1 MPELPEVEIVRRT
14 LTKLVQNKQIV
25 DVEVGWPK
33 MIKEPDDV
41 DAFRFF
47 LSGQTIRHIDRKG
60 KFLIF
65 GLDDYALVSHLR
77 MEGKYSLSDEAP
89 TKHTHVRFF
98 LHDNSELH
106 YKDVRKFGTMH
117 LFPKGSELGVAPLAK
132 LGPEPMNTSFKPSYL
147 MEKFTKTTRNVKAVL
162 LDQSVVAGLGN
173 IYVDEA
179 LFRAGIFPGVPAT
192 SLDEDAVVR
201 VHRETIATLE
211 AAIEAGGSSIR
222 SYLNGNG
229 EMGYFQQ
236 QLYVYGRKGQLCKIC
251 EGEIERTVVAGRG
264 THYCPNC
271 QPSE

>member
-41 DAFRFF
+41 EAFRLF
-47 LSGQTIRHIDRKG
+47 LAGQTIQQIGRKG

-77 MEGKYSLSDEAP
+77 MEGKYSLSEEAP

-106 YKDVRKFGTMH
+106 YNDVRKFGTMH
-117 LFPKGSELGVAPLAK
+117 LFPKGREMSVAPLAK
-132 LGPEPMNTSFKPSYL
+132 LGPEPMDPSFKPPYL
-147 MEKFTKTTRNVKAVL
+147 REKFTKTTRNVKAVL
-162 LDQSVVAGLGN
+162 LDQSAVAGLGN

-179 LFRAGIFPGVPAT
+179 LFRAGIFPGHPAA
-192 SLDEDAVVR
+192 SLDENAILR
-201 VHRETIATLE
+201 VHRETIVTLE

-236 QLYVYGRKGQLCKIC
+236 QLYVYGRKGQPCKMC
-251 EGEIERTVVAGRG
+251 EGEIERTIVAGRG

-271 QPSE
+271 QPSV